1 MNFNPAPFQSWLLN
15 HKYSLSTIK
24 NYIADI
30 SKYFEYNKNCK
41 LKIENLDDF
50 LSEKV
55 ILPYLV
61 TLTNNS
67 SYKRYLASLNKF
79 CQFALDQKIISSN
92 PITKIRKSNS
102 NKYTKTQQ
110 TNTNNIKNEFALY
123 LKQQNKSNS
132 TIKNYLVDIGQ
143 FLAWADNES

>member
-1 MNFNPAPFQSWLLN
+1 MNFNPAPFRFWLIN
-15 HKYSLSTIK
+15 RKYSPSTIK
-24 NYIADI
+24 NYLSDI
-30 SKYFEYNKNCK
+30 NSYLNFIKNTPQTTN
-41 LKIENLDDF
+41 INDF
-50 LSEKV
+50 FDQQTISS
-55 ILPYLV
+55 YLT

-92 PITKIRKSNS
+92 PIAKIRKTNFTE
-102 NKYTKTQQ
+102 YTKDKLTS
-110 TNTNNIKNEFALY
+110 TNDIINKFNLY

-143 FLAWADNES
+143 FLAWAENES